1 MRKKLVSAFS
11 AAALS
16 ASVMLVVPS
25 SAWAGSSESEPRVSE
40 KEGGMSTEVWENQDK
55 LFSYGDWLA
64 EQIEPTD
71 LGFIATVNDANNL
84 SVKLLWE
91 EDRLDAAGFY
101 KEEAEA
107 RGINVSVIPRKYSL
121 HELESTTEQLMDDA
135 AALKGSGFQIDTVTG
150 LQEDVDGVE
159 LNLIPNDASV
169 SARTLTSS
177 VQKMANSLADKFP
190 VDVKISVAGEEEATI
205 PAAGRNSDSAPFYAG
220 GVMSSSAGMCSS
232 GFAMK
237 YSGVNR
243 ITTARHCNKSYK
255 TLNGKSYG
263 STVKTN
269 HAGQARILSGTG
281 AGRTWDGAWNNS
293 TGFNKRVTGYRDVSL
308 GDFVCT
314 NGANSGVHCNVKV
327 TAMKVAFDDGY
338 GGGAANNIKA
348 VQQSSKNIAAIQGDS
363 GGPVIY
369 PNGTGT
375 VGAVGMIQAIS
386 GTALTGSACGSVRS
400 LGKNKCS
407 KTVLFTS
414 TRTFANSAGASL
426 VTG

>member
-1 MRKKLVSAFS
+1 MRRKLVSAFS

-16 ASVMLVVPS
+16 ASVMLAVPS
-25 SAWAGSSESEPRVSE
+25 SAWGDPSKSEPRVSE
-40 KEGGMSTEVWENQDK
+40 EEGGMSAEVWENQDK

-64 EQIEPTD
+64 GQNEATD
-71 LGFIATVNDANNL
+71 LGFVATVNDANGL

-91 EDRLDAAGFY
+91 EDRLGAADFY

-107 RGINVSVIPRKYSL
+107 RGLNVSVIPRKYSL
-121 HELESTTEQLMDDA
+121 QELESTAERLMDDA
-135 AALKGSGFQIDTVTG
+135 AALADSGFQVDTVTG

-159 LNLIPNDASV
+159 LNLIPKAASA

-177 VQKMANSLADKFP
+177 VQKVANNLADKFP
-190 VDVKISVAGEEEATI
+190 VDVKVSVAGEEEATI
-205 PAAGRNSDSAPFYAG
+205 PAAGRNSDSSPFYAG
-220 GVMSSSAGMCSS
+220 GVMSSSGGGCSA

-237 YSGVNR
+237 YAGVNR

-269 HAGQARILSGTG
+269 HAGQARILSGKG
-281 AGRTWDGAWNNS
+281 AGRTWDGAWNDS
-293 TGFNKRVTGYRDVSL
+293 KGFNKRVTGYRDVSL

-327 TAMKVAFDDGY
+327 TAMKVAWDDGY

-386 GTALTGSACGSVRS
+386 GTALTGTACGSVRS

-414 TRTFANSAGASL
+414 TRTFAKSAGTSL